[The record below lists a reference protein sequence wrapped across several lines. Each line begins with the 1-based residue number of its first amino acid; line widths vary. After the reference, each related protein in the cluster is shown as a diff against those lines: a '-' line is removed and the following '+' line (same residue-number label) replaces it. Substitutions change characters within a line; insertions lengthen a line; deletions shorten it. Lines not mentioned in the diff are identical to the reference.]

1 MRTFFLVLFLFF
13 LVNTDAQVSEDFSD
27 GDFAN
32 NPTWVGLEEWFTID
46 EVRQSLQLNAPAEAG
61 SAWLFTASS
70 SMENAQWQFSFRMGF
85 NPSSSNYAQVYL
97 ATDEN
102 EPSLI
107 SRSLYLVLGTTA
119 DNISLWELIGNT
131 KTLLIEGA
139 AGRLDLSAPEG
150 QVRIQRNK
158 GGVIILETNMGN
170 GWEEEGRFED
180 HIGFPSRWFGL
191 SCHYTSTRSKLFWFD
206 DFLISG
212 ESYRDTIPP
221 VVEKSDVKNKYVIT
235 VEFSKPVAQL
245 NYQRS
250 FFVILP
256 SGETPEIT
264 LTDNPYQLQLLFSKG
279 VNWGDGDQLIIS
291 GITDFDENVLDEV
304 VISHEYMSVTTSN
317 LEVLSPQLLSICFS
331 GQVDE
336 LPTTSFQW
344 QTKAPQISDVIKME
358 NNCFQI
364 SLNENFPLGE
374 TLNLKLINVVAANG
388 DTIPVGPYEFWYYLA
403 QPHDLVISEIM
414 PDPSPVVGLPE
425 SEYIELFNRSE
436 FPISLKNYQLI
447 VSNKNAK
454 LPEIIIFPGDYLLL
468 IPSTQKDLWT
478 GFSNRVTVSSWPTL
492 PNGGADVVLRNSQGE
507 VITALTYSPAMGEQ
521 GYKQEGGWSFE
532 LIDPDNLSGD
542 LDNWAFSI
550 GNRGGTPGEPN
561 SIASTFADRKP
572 PQWQGWYLLND
583 SCIVMEF
590 SEPVSNS
597 FLSPLSNFKIQPSIG
612 IHGVELEEVF
622 GKSCKLCFEE
632 QLTPNLVYELLI
644 EKKPEDLAGNKMQ
657 LPQTIRIARP
667 VVAEPFDLVINE
679 LLYDPNGDM
688 KDFVELYNRSDK
700 TLDLSTL
707 YAAKENVN
715 GVADKLIRL
724 SDKSRMFFP
733 GEHLVFTADK
743 NALVSAYDSS
753 DPSLVY
759 EVAGFPNYV
768 NAGGVV
774 FITDVSGKALDRFDY
789 SEHLH
794 FPLLSSTKGV
804 SLERIDVN
812 GTTNDVNNWHSAA
825 ADVGYAT
832 PTLRNSQAVGGEIKS
847 SATFVLEP
855 EVFTPNLDGVDDLL
869 FIRYNFPEAGY
880 NCTIEIFNQSG
891 SSIRKLVNNQLV
903 GTHGFFAWDGTN
915 DNSQRC
921 NSGIYIVLIKWF
933 NLKGE
938 VKEEKRVTVLGR

>member
-1 MRTFFLVLFLFF
+1 MRTFFLVLALFLF
-13 LVNTDAQVSEDFSD
+13 VNTDAQIADDFSD
-27 GDFAN
+27 GDFTN
-32 NPTWVGLEEWFTID
+32 NPTWVGLDEWFSID

-61 SAWLFTASS
+61 NAWLSTASN

-97 ATDEN
+97 AADQN
-102 EPSLI
+102 DPSLI
-107 SRSLYLVLGTTA
+107 SRSLYLVMGTTA
-119 DNISLWELIGNT
+119 DNISLWEMKGST
-131 KTLLIEGA
+131 KKLLIEGT

-150 QVRIQRNK
+150 QVRVKRNK
-158 GGVIILETNMGN
+158 GGVIILETNMGS
-170 GWEEEGRFED
+170 GWLEEGKVD
-180 HIGFPSRWFGL
+180 NHIGFPSQWFGL

-206 DFLISG
+206 DFLVTG
-212 ESYRDTIPP
+212 ESYRDTIPLA
-221 VVEKSDVKNKYVIT
+221 VEKSTVKNKYVVT

-245 NYQRS
+245 NYQSS
-250 FFVILP
+250 FFVVQP
-256 SGETPEIT
+256 SGETPEIS

-279 VNWGDGDQLIIS
+279 VNWEDGEELKIS
-291 GITDFDENVLDEV
+291 GITDLDENVLDEV
-304 VISHEYMSVTTSN
+304 VISHEYLPVSTTN
-317 LEVLSPQLLSICFS
+317 WEVLSPQLLSICFS

-336 LPTTSFQW
+336 LFATSLQW
-344 QTKAPQISDVIKME
+344 QAKGPQISEVIKKE

-374 TLNLKLINVVAANG
+374 ALNIELIDVVAANG
-388 DTIPVGPYEFWYYLA
+388 DTISVGPYELWYYLA

-414 PDPSPVVGLPE
+414 PDPSPAVGLPD
-425 SEYIELFNRSE
+425 SEFIELFNRSE

-447 VSNKNAK
+447 VSNKTAK
-454 LPEIIIFPGDYLLL
+454 LPEIIVFPEEYLLL
-468 IPSTQKDLWT
+468 VPSTQKDLWT
-478 GFSNRVTVSSWPTL
+478 GFSNHVAVSSWPTL
-492 PNGGADVVLRNSQGE
+492 PNGGADVVLQNSQGE
-507 VITALTYSPAMGEQ
+507 VITALTYSPAMGEL

-532 LIDPDNLSGD
+532 LIDLDNLSGD
-542 LDNWAFSI
+542 LDNWTFSI
-550 GNRGGTPGEPN
+550 DNRGGTPGEPN
-561 SIASTFADRKP
+561 SMASSFTDRKP
-572 PQWQGWYLLND
+572 PQWQGLYLLND

-597 FLSPLSNFKIQPSIG
+597 FLSPLSNFKIQPFIG
-612 IHGVELEEVF
+612 IHAAELEEIF

-632 QLTPNLVYELLI
+632 QLTPNVVYELQI
-644 EKKPEDLAGNKMQ
+644 EKSPEDLAGNRMQ

-679 LLYDPNGDM
+679 LLYDPNGDV

-700 TLDLSTL
+700 ILDLSTL
-707 YAAKENVN
+707 YVAKENVN

-724 SDKSRMFFP
+724 SDKRRMFFT
-733 GEHLVFTADK
+733 GDHLVFTADK
-743 NALVSAYDSS
+743 NALVAAYDSS
-753 DPSLVY
+753 DPSFVY

-768 NAGGVV
+768 NAGGIV
-774 FITDVSGKALDRFDY
+774 FITDVSGKTLDRFDY

-812 GTTNDVNNWHSAA
+812 GSTNDVNNWHSAA

-832 PTLRNSQAVGGEIKS
+832 PTLRNSQAVEGASQS

-880 NCTIEIFNQSG
+880 SCTVEIFNQSG
-891 SSIRKLVNNQLV
+891 SSVRKLVNNQLV

-915 DNSQRC
+915 DNGQRC